1 MTTTIASGDGLE
13 STRFSRKCNGLARNL
28 GRLPGLFRNGLGRPG
43 GGGHR
48 FLQTYHFGPE
58 ESFCLGLGVDDL
70 HSKCIL
76 VDGPPGQRVHF
87 HSTREIN
94 DVLTGVVKFVNVVVG
109 AHAGL
114 GEPHSA
120 VVVWVCC
127 VPASRFPE

>member
-1 MTTTIASGDGLE
+1 VTTTKAPLGCFE
-13 STRFSRKCNGLARNL
+13 STRFSRKCNGLACGL
-28 GRLPGLFRNGLGRPG
+28 GCLLGLFHNGLGRL

-58 ESFCLGLGVDDL
+58 ESFCLGLGMDDL
-70 HSKCIL
+70 HPKCVL
-76 VDGPPGQRVHF
+76 VDGLSSQGVHF

-94 DVLTGVVKFVNVVVG
+94 DVLARVVKLVNVVVG

-120 VVVWVCC
+120 IVFWVCC
-127 VPASRFPE
+127 FPAFHFPE

>member
-1 MTTTIASGDGLE
+1 MTTTKAPLGCFE
-13 STRFSRKCNGLARNL
+13 STRFSRKCNGLACGL
-28 GRLPGLFRNGLGRPG
+28 GCLLGLFHNGLGRL

-58 ESFCLGLGVDDL
+58 ESFCLGLGMDDL

-94 DVLTGVVKFVNVVVG
+94 DVLARVVKLVNVVVG

-120 VVVWVCC
+120 IVFWVCC
-127 VPASRFPE
+127 FPASHFPE

>member
-1 MTTTIASGDGLE
+1 MTSTVASVDGLE
-13 STRFSRKCNGLARNL
+13 PTWLPRKCNGLACGL
-28 GRLPGLFRNGLGRPG
+28 GCLLGLFCNGLGRL

-70 HSKCIL
+70 HFKCIL
-76 VDGPPGQRVHF
+76 MDGPPSQRVHF
-87 HSTREIN
+87 HSTWEIN
-94 DVLTGVVKFVNVVVG
+94 DVLAGVVKLVNVVVG